1 MSMEFMK
8 RGMKRSEAYVK
19 AQEDEDDRRL
29 LAAAGWAL
37 DDDDERPTRALTEE
51 EKKEKVWRSS
61 ISTLCP
67 LYTNLVFSPCD
78 SQSFFS

>member
-1 MSMEFMK
+1 MEFMK

-37 DDDDERPTRALTEE
+37 DDDDERPRRQLTEE
-51 EKKEKVWRSS
+51 EKKEKVLRS
-61 ISTLCP
+61 IFTLCP
-67 LYTNLVFSPCD
+67 LCTLTYSSPLHN
-78 SQSFFS
+78 QSFFS